1 MKNSTNILPVFSKL
15 HYKLDDKQN
24 VFLME
29 KITHYKEKNL
39 GNKNILKEY
48 K

>member
-1 MKNSTNILPVFSKL
+1 
-15 HYKLDDKQN
+15 
-24 VFLME
+24 ME

-48 K
+48 KQYLTDVIKKSKHRIKTTEFTENIFL